1 MKPQPG
7 DVFCVYNRALEQ
19 YTACQ
24 VTKVKEKGVV
34 VLILDWT
41 GEKPLSPGGLA
52 GLKPFCLDFLF
63 WQGRYDLTNV
73 PPEVPGNY
81 IHVGNIPPLV
91 EEDSRSYS
99 GWDGGYSVAR
109 QRWWES
115 IPEER
120 RRAFKAAAASQR
132 MGEIGGQPVKECTS
146 KIQDALTPFG
156 DCRELRP
163 LRCLTTLECKQ
174 WHPGLMDYLRE
185 EPLLM
190 ELRLEGHG
198 QKQLDLRGSGVQRLL
213 LEPDGLEE
221 LWLGEKTSSL
231 LWLGEEKRPCVIHA
245 PGEGVG
251 MGLSFKGKVTFHPEL
266 PALASVSCNSLEEL
280 DLLELHKWHPRL
292 RSLRLW
298 GKPGY
303 LQNFR
308 ELKKFQELE
317 TFTTVDLFG
326 FTGEEI
332 PKPEELP
339 RLTWFWMSSLPE
351 EAAKTAKRLYKK
363 REGLDLWITKG
374 RKPEWLGGNLN
385 NPFRHWDGMEG
396 VPASSAKRAAN
407 LYKNL
412 RKELFSLTK
421 EGAEDAQAQAQAAVA
436 AFVKPFNRMRFIE
449 TEEREDI
456 YTALWGLLEE
466 LPKGALE
473 RQALLDVFEEE
484 RDF

>member
-1 MKPQPG
+1 MKSH
-7 DVFCVYNRALEQ
+7 
-19 YTACQ
+19 
-24 VTKVKEKGVV
+24 
-34 VLILDWT
+34 W
-41 GEKPLSPGGLA
+41 
-52 GLKPFCLDFLF
+52 
-63 WQGRYDLTNV
+63 
-73 PPEVPGNY
+73 
-81 IHVGNIPPLV
+81 
-91 EEDSRSYS
+91 
-99 GWDGGYSVAR
+99 
-109 QRWWES
+109 
-115 IPEER
+115 
-120 RRAFKAAAASQR
+120 
-132 MGEIGGQPVKECTS
+132 
-146 KIQDALTPFG
+146 
-156 DCRELRP
+156 
-163 LRCLTTLECKQ
+163 
-174 WHPGLMDYLRE
+174 
-185 EPLLM
+185 
-190 ELRLEGHG
+190 
-198 QKQLDLRGSGVQRLL
+198 
-213 LEPDGLEE
+213 
-221 LWLGEKTSSL
+221 
-231 LWLGEEKRPCVIHA
+231 
-245 PGEGVG
+245 
-251 MGLSFKGKVTFHPEL
+251 
-266 PALASVSCNSLEEL
+266 
-280 DLLELHKWHPRL
+280 
-292 RSLRLW
+292 
-298 GKPGY
+298 KPGY

-374 RKPEWLGGNLN
+374 RKPEWLAENLN

-412 RKELFSLTK
+412 RKELFSLAK

-456 YTALWGLLEE
+456 YTALCGLLEE